1 MSATRVPLA
10 KRPRDLAYFFFFLIH
25 IPTTLLVDAQPLYP
39 QWVSSFISSLPKYYV
54 DMSNDPLL
62 GSALGYYGEARRQVY
77 NWFRWYLI
85 MEVVFQLPVF
95 LIALRGLWR
104 GSTSIYLLLL
114 IYGASTA
121 TTTLACIAD
130 VVATPVTPTPTR
142 TPIVTITSEQ
152 QLLLLSSY
160 IPFFL
165 VPFIIAIDMAFRLHK
180 LVNVRA
186 KTD

>member
-1 MSATRVPLA
+1 MSSTTRVPLA

-39 QWVSSFISSLPKYYV
+39 QWLSSIISGLPKYYV

-62 GSALGYYGEARRQVY
+62 GSALGYYGEARRQAY

-104 GSTSIYLLLL
+104 GTTSIYLLLL

-130 VVATPVTPTPTR
+130 VLATPVTPTPTR
-142 TPIVTITSEQ
+142 TPT
-152 QLLLLSSY
+152 LLLLSSY
-160 IPFFL
+160 IPFFIA
-165 VPFIIAIDMAFRLHK
+165 PFIIAIDMAFRLHK
-180 LVNVRA
+180 LVSVRA
-186 KTD
+186 PNVKSD